1 MSVLLH
7 ICAALGIGQCHFRNF
22 LPVSANAFVCRAGY
36 KYLWEFKTFMCDEE
50 RVSKDT
56 WLA

>member
-22 LPVSANAFVCRAGY
+22 LPVSANVFVCSTGY
-36 KYLWEFKTFMCDEE
+36 EYLWEFKTFMCVMK
-50 RVSKDT
+50 R
-56 WLA
+56 WLAKTHG